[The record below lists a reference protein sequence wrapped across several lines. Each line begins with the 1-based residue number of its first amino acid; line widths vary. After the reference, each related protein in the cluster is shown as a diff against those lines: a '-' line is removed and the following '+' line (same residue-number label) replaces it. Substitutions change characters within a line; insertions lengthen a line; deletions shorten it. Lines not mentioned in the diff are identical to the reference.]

1 VADGEEDSWLC
12 MYRNTFCALWPH
24 IYHSHESKNDKSDR
38 RRANQSA
45 GSACAAIHCRRRKQ
59 DWPCAVAYGG
69 DGNTRDIH
77 LSMGMRVGWPESV
90 HNVDKMA

>member
-24 IYHSHESKNDKSDR
+24 IYHSHESRNDKSDR

-69 DGNTRDIH
+69 DENTRDIH